1 MRYSARC
8 SWPGGRHRAGGTA
21 GGEPGGAQVVEPAV
35 VQVELGAGV
44 VVTVVQADVAARAG
58 PPPAPRHGKRTGPG
72 PSIHLGAG
80 NWNDHTSSYRN
91 NQTGHATAVFSN
103 WNGSAFVTVRTST
116 AVENQPNLSS
126 LHIDNIIDG
135 VQVC

>member
-1 MRYSARC
+1 M
-8 SWPGGRHRAGGTA
+8 
-21 GGEPGGAQVVEPAV
+21 
-35 VQVELGAGV
+35 
-44 VVTVVQADVAARAG
+44 
-58 PPPAPRHGKRTGPG
+58 
-72 PSIHLGAG
+72 
-80 NWNDHTSSYRN
+80 
-91 NQTGHATAVFSN
+91 FSN